1 MNDLPIRSLRAGWV
15 GEKVILAPAPV
26 HSGDSCGV
34 SDIQKGQLDR
44 LKDVNSFLETLKQLG
59 PARLAIMGSV
69 LLGLML
75 FFIFVSVRVSST
87 EMKLLYSDLTTID
100 SGAMAA
106 KLEETQIPY
115 EVSQDGTRI
124 MVPDTEVGRAR
135 MLLAEAGLPN
145 GGSLGYEIFD
155 KQSGFGTTNAVQN
168 INAVRALEGELS
180 RTISALDPV
189 RSARVHLVLPQRELF
204 SRDTRPASASVAVG
218 LRPGKRLES
227 EQISAIQS
235 LVASAVP
242 ELKMEAVSIIDQN
255 GTLLARGGDS
265 DESKATMKAEE
276 LRLKNEQRLIQTIE
290 DLVGRT
296 VGYGKVR
303 ASVTAELN
311 FDRVQTAEELY
322 NPEQQVARSTQT
334 TEENAQEREAADESV
349 TVENNLPGVGGD
361 VLGDQS
367 PTSTS
372 NRVEEVTNFEIS
384 KTVRNTVR
392 EGGDV
397 RRLSVA
403 VLVDG
408 TYNVAEDGTK
418 TYVPRTEEQLD
429 QIAALVRS
437 AIGFDANRGDTL
449 EVVNMPFAEIDT
461 SEDLP
466 DNTFFGFDKNK
477 LLDVAEV
484 VTVAVMI
491 ILVILLVLQPMV
503 GRLLASE
510 GGTGLDEE
518 TEADLIAAGPRPP
531 ALEGPSES
539 FEPANLAD
547 EDTSMIDVQKVEG
560 KVKASAVKKVEDIV
574 DAYPTETVS
583 VIRSWM
589 TQD

>member
-1 MNDLPIRSLRAGWV
+1 
-15 GEKVILAPAPV
+15 
-26 HSGDSCGV
+26 V
-34 SDIQKGQLDR
+34 S
-44 LKDVNSFLETLKQLG
+44 SFLETLKQLG

-69 LLGLML
+69 LLGLMI
-75 FFIFVSVRVSST
+75 FFIFVSLRVSST
-87 EMKLLYSDLTTID
+87 EMKLLYSDLSTMD
-100 SGAMAA
+100 SSAMAA

-115 EVSQDGTRI
+115 EISQDGTRI
-124 MVPDTEVGRAR
+124 MVADTEVGRAR

-145 GGSLGYEIFD
+145 GGSLGYELFD

-168 INAVRALEGELS
+168 INSLRALEGELS
-180 RTISALDPV
+180 RTISSLDPV

-204 SRDTRPASASVAVG
+204 ARENRPASASVALG
-218 LRPGKRLES
+218 LRPGKRIEQ
-227 EQISAIQS
+227 EQIAAIQS

-242 ELKMEAVSIIDQN
+242 ELKMEQVSIIDQN
-255 GTLLARGGDS
+255 GNLLARGGDTA
-265 DESKATMKAEE
+265 ENQATMKAEE

-311 FDRVQTAEELY
+311 FDRVRTDEELF

-334 TEENAQEREAADESV
+334 VEEAAQERDAEAENV
-349 TVENNLPGVGGD
+349 TVENNLPGVGAD
-361 VLGDQS
+361 TLGDQG
-367 PTSTS
+367 PTSNS
-372 NRVEEVTNFEIS
+372 NRTEETTNYEIS
-384 KTVRNTVR
+384 KTVRSTVR

-408 TYNVAEDGTK
+408 TYTTAEDGTK
-418 TYVPRTEEQLD
+418 TYQPRTEEQLA
-429 QIAALVRS
+429 QIESLVKS
-437 AIGFDANRGDTL
+437 AIGFNEERGDTL
-449 EVVNMPFAEIDT
+449 EVVNMQFADIDV

-466 DNTFFGFDKNK
+466 DNTLFGFDKNK

-484 VTVAVMI
+484 VTVAIMI

-503 GRLLASE
+503 GRLLATE
-510 GGTGLDEE
+510 GGTGLDDE
-518 TEADLIAAGPRPP
+518 TERDLLTSGPRPP
-531 ALEGPSES
+531 ALEGPSQD
-539 FEPANLAD
+539 FEPANLD
-547 EDTSMIDVQKVEG
+547 EDDSSMIDVQKVEG
-560 KVKASAVKKVEDIV
+560 KVKASSVKKVEDIV

>member
-1 MNDLPIRSLRAGWV
+1 MGAVLAGLMIFFVFVSLR
-15 GEKVILAPAPV
+15 
-26 HSGDSCGV
+26 V
-34 SDIQKGQLDR
+34 S
-44 LKDVNSFLETLKQLG
+44 T
-59 PARLAIMGSV
+59 
-69 LLGLML
+69 
-75 FFIFVSVRVSST
+75 T
-87 EMKLLYSDLTTID
+87 EMGLLYTDLSTLD
-100 SGAMAA
+100 SSAIAA

-115 EVSQDGTRI
+115 EISQDGTRV

-145 GGSLGYEIFD
+145 GGSMGYEIFD

-168 INAVRALEGELS
+168 INAVRALEGELA

-204 SRDTRPASASVAVG
+204 ARETRPASASVAIG
-218 LRPGKRLES
+218 LRPGKRLER
-227 EQISAIQS
+227 EQIAAIQS

-242 ELKMEAVSIIDQN
+242 ELKMEAVSIIDQT
-255 GTLLARGGDS
+255 GTLLARGG
-265 DESKATMKAEE
+265 ESSEAQATLKAEE
-276 LRLKNEQRLIQTIE
+276 LRLKQEQRLIQTIE

-311 FDRVQTAEELY
+311 FDRVSTAEELF

-334 TEENAQEREAADESV
+334 TEETAQEREAGEDNV
-349 TVENNLPGVGGD
+349 TVENNLPGIDGVGAG
-361 VLGDQS
+361 GGE

-372 NRVEEVTNFEIS
+372 NRIEEVTNFEIS

-392 EGGDV
+392 EGGDL

-408 TYNVAEDGTK
+408 TYTTAEDGTR
-418 TYVPRTEEQLD
+418 TYQPRTDAELD
-429 QIAALVRS
+429 KIAALVRS
-437 AIGFDANRGDTL
+437 AVGFDAERGDTL
-449 EVVNMPFAEIDT
+449 EVVNMQFAEIDT
-461 SEDLP
+461 SEELP
-466 DNTFFGFDKNK
+466 DNTLFGFDKNK

-503 GRLLASE
+503 GRLLAAQ
-510 GGTGLDEE
+510 GGTGLDEDE
-518 TEADLIAAGPRPP
+518 EKELLTAGPRPP
-531 ALEGPSES
+531 ALQGPEE
-539 FEPANLAD
+539 FEPANLKAE
-547 EDTSMIDVQKVEG
+547 EDSMIDVQKVEG

-589 TQD
+589 TRD